1 MQIDG
6 VGLMIIGAMND
17 PKKSVAEEIALFGEM
32 GFDYFELTVE
42 APGAHPD
49 KLLKEKKT
57 VQDAL
62 SSYNFGV
69 LAHMPWYFS
78 VAHPYAS
85 IQEAILREFCRAFDI
100 AAELGA
106 KKATL
111 HSEFLPPGIQE
122 RQVHTAKTIESMKRL
137 HKEAEARGLEL
148 LVENFNASSFSIKD
162 FKRLFSAVEMG
173 MTLDVGH
180 AFTSDGEGLEN
191 YLAQFRK
198 RVKHVHLHDNDRRTD
213 QHLPL
218 GAGKVDIARAVKG
231 LKAFYDGTITLEV
244 HSQDRDY
251 LRISREKLETMWY
264 GKKKFEDN
272 KEYLYQEKG

>member
-1 MQIDG
+1 
-6 VGLMIIGAMND
+6 MIIGAMND
-17 PKKSVAEEIALFGEM
+17 PKKNVAEEIALFGEM
-32 GFDYFELTVE
+32 GFDYFELTIE
-42 APGAHPD
+42 APCAHPD
-49 KLLKEKKT
+49 KLMKEKKE

-78 VAHPYAS
+78 VAHPYPP
-85 IQEAILREFCRAFDI
+85 IQEAINGEFCRAFD
-100 AAELGA
+100 AAVEFGA

-111 HSEFLPPGIQE
+111 HSEFLPSGIQE
-122 RQVHTAKTIESMKRL
+122 RQVHVAKTIENVGKL
-137 HKEAEARGLEL
+137 CKEAEARGLEL

-162 FKRLFSAVEMG
+162 FKQLFSEVDIG

-218 GAGKVDIARAVKG
+218 GAGKMDVARAVKE

-244 HSQDRDY
+244 HSHDRDY
-251 LRISREKLETMWY
+251 LRISREKLEMMWY
-264 GKKKFEDN
+264 GRKKFEEN
-272 KEYLYQEKG
+272 REYLQPGKKV

>member
-1 MQIDG
+1 
-6 VGLMIIGAMND
+6 MIIGAMND
-17 PKKSVAEEIALFGEM
+17 PKKNVAEEVALFGEM
-32 GFDYFELTVE
+32 GFDYFELTIE

-49 KLLKEKKT
+49 KLMREKKAI
-57 VQDAL
+57 QDVL

-78 VAHPYAS
+78 VAHPYPS
-85 IQEAILREFCRAFDI
+85 IQEAISKEFCRAFDV
-100 AAELGA
+100 AAEFGA

-111 HSEFLPPGIQE
+111 HSEFLPSGIQE
-122 RQVHTAKTIESMKRL
+122 RQVHTAKTIETIRKL
-137 HKEAEARGLEL
+137 HKEAEARGIEL

-162 FKRLFSAVEMG
+162 FKQLFSEVDMG
-173 MTLDVGH
+173 MTFDVGH
-180 AFTSDGEGLEN
+180 AFTSDGEGMEN

-218 GAGKVDIARAVKG
+218 GAGKVDVARVVKEIR
-231 LKAFYDGTITLEV
+231 AFYDGTITLEV

-251 LRISREKLETMWY
+251 LRISREKLEILWY
-264 GKKKFEDN
+264 GKKKFEEN
-272 KEYLYQEKG
+272 KEYLQPEAKKN